1 MDRCGFCGGGP
12 EAVGQLT
19 SYENVTICA
28 GCAESFS
35 HQLGHQEGRCS
46 NCGREMP
53 EAMRLHGE
61 GDVTI
66 CEVCLQSGPSD
77 SEHQPDLTHLNDQG
91 EVHMVDV
98 GDKATTERRAV
109 AEAVV
114 QMSPTLA
121 ERLFSGDLPKGD
133 ALATVRLAGIMAAKR
148 TPDLIPLAHP
158 ISLSSVSVSVEPHP
172 DGARIEADCSVTD
185 RTGVEMEALTA
196 AAVAALALYDMVKSI
211 ERGVVIGPVRL
222 LRKSGGRS
230 GLWEA
235 DSQVSLSEK

>member
-1 MDRCGFCGGGP
+1 MERCGFCGGNP
-12 EAVGQLT
+12 EAVGALARH
-19 SYENVTICA
+19 EKVAICA

-53 EAMRLHGE
+53 EARRLHGE
-61 GDVTI
+61 GDVII
-66 CEVCLQSGPSD
+66 CEVCLESGPSD
-77 SEHQPDLTHLNDQG
+77 SEEAPALTHLDAQG

-98 GDKATTERRAV
+98 GQKATTERRAV

-114 QMSPTLA
+114 QMSPALA
-121 ERLFSGDLPKGD
+121 DRLFSGGLPKGD

-158 ISLSSVSVSVEPHP
+158 ISLSSVAVTVEPHP
-172 DGARIEADCSVTD
+172 DGARIEADCSITD

-196 AAVAALALYDMVKSI
+196 ASVAALALYDMVKSI
-211 ERGVVIGPVRL
+211 ERGVVIGPIRL

-230 GLWEA
+230 GSWEA
-235 DSQVSLSEK
+235 D